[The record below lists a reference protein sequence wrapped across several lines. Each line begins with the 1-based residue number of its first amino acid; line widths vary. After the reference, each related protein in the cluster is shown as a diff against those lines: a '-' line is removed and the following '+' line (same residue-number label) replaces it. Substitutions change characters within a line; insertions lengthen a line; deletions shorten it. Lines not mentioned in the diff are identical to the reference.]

1 MSRSAG
7 MRRKTRIIA
16 TQGPATEQLQTIECL
31 LQAGVDVFRLNMSH
45 GSHGA
50 YRKNM
55 RDIRRMV
62 AKHRIHAAIFCDL

>member
-16 TQGPATEQLQTIECL
+16 TLGPATEQPEMIERL

-45 GSHGA
+45 GSHEEH
-50 YRKNM
+50 RKNI
-55 RDIRRMV
+55 RNIRRMA
-62 AKHRIHAAIFCDL
+62 AKRRIHAAIFCDL